1 MKIQFANNKCTI
13 TLQGIEK
20 LWAVHS
26 GTIELN
32 CDHIVSVSVDE
43 PEFNW
48 KRLRA
53 PGTSIPWFFHAG
65 TFYTPLGKEFWYFF
79 VKQRKLTITLSEGP
93 YMRVIVSHADIET
106 VYEQLRRITVTDKG

>member
-1 MKIQFANNKCTI
+1 MKIQLENKSVTI
-13 TLQGIEK
+13 RLEGLEK

-32 CDHIVSVSVDE
+32 CEHITSVSLDE

-48 KRLRA
+48 KTIRA
-53 PGTSIPWFFHAG
+53 PGTSIPWFFNAG

-93 YMRVIVSHADIET
+93 YVRVILAPNDIDSL
-106 VYEQLRRITVTDKG
+106 YEELRQMLGI